1 MQIKL
6 EIQFLST
13 NKDKIKIKKRL
24 IRDKVELRILR

>member
-24 IRDKVELRILR
+24 IRDKAELRILR